1 MKESILPQKK
11 LSSSLEDY
19 IEAIYNLSNSE
30 GKVRSIDIAR
40 KLGVSRASVSEAVQ
54 KLAKDGLVDYTKYD
68 DVAITSKGKKAAE
81 EVISR
86 HKIFTEFFAKVLGVE
101 QKEAE
106 ENACRIEHVISPAVY
121 INLKAYIDF
130 LNQNPELIQKF
141 KSKD

>member
-1 MKESILPQKK
+1 MPQKK

-40 KLGVSRASVSEAVQ
+40 NLGVSRASVSEAVQ

-68 DVAITSKGKKAAE
+68 DVAITSKGKKTAE

>member
-40 KLGVSRASVSEAVQ
+40 NLGVSRASVSEAVQ

-68 DVAITSKGKKAAE
+68 DVAITSKGKKTAE

>member
-1 MKESILPQKK
+1 MPQKK